1 MNNRTQWLDQA
12 KGYAL
17 IISIYFI
24 FNKWLL
30 VDYKSWSIGGN
41 FSSFN
46 TQLIQGL
53 ETFGRMA
60 LIFLTALSFQF
71 IGQKDLLWF
80 GRKMVKYILLPTLLL
95 IHGYEYIGLHWEF
108 FQSLGVYLLLFYF
121 LKHYTSSFWSK
132 YLVSICL
139 IAVYV
144 ASLPWWPV
152 LSQNF
157 VGSLVFGYFPENNL
171 FNIASGIPMV
181 VISSLLAPYLV
192 KDKKLNLKNLYIISS
207 ISFFIL
213 VLILFGYK
221 TSFFGGKNFNYPP
234 HILEY
239 VSGLSAGLGLVLISL
254 LPLKSIAVLGKHG
267 FVVYWI
273 SWWLSFIIIDWN
285 QLGLYSFSLATSFFI
300 FLIYLI
306 ICLNT
311 TLLLEKKYESK

>member
-1 MNNRTQWLDQA
+1 MNNRAQWLDQA

-30 VDYKSWSIGGN
+30 IDFKSWSIGGN

-46 TQLIQGL
+46 TELIQGI

-60 LIFLTALSFQF
+60 LIFLTALSFEF
-71 IGQKDLLWF
+71 VGQKDLLWF
-80 GRKMVKYILLPTLLL
+80 GRKMIKYLLLPTLLL

-108 FQSLGVYLLLFYF
+108 FQSLGIYFVLFYF
-121 LKHYTSSFWSK
+121 LKNYTSSWTK

-139 IAVYV
+139 MGVYV
-144 ASLPWWPV
+144 ASLPLWQG
-152 LSQNF
+152 LSQSF
-157 VGSLVFGYFPENNL
+157 LGSLLFGYFPENNL
-171 FNIASGIPMV
+171 FNIASGLPMV
-181 VISSLLAPYLV
+181 VVSSLLAPYLV
-192 KDKKLNLKNLYIISS
+192 QDKKLNKKILYLVSVV
-207 ISFFIL
+207 SFLCFAL
-213 VLILFGYK
+213 VAIAYK

-239 VSGLSAGLGLVLISL
+239 ASGLSIGLGLILLSL
-254 LPLKSIAVLGKHG
+254 FPNKAVSIFGRHG

-285 QLGLYSFSLATSFFI
+285 QLGLYSFSLGVSFLI
-300 FLIYLI
+300 FLTYLTI
-306 ICLNT
+306 AFIT
-311 TLLLEKKYESK
+311 TLYLEKRYESK